1 MNEIQKLN
9 QIEYTDHYSVFD
21 KTGRKICD
29 CGAIYDAI
37 AMCSYDATR
46 TYRQVKIITEKI
58 INISSYKLE
67 DDKQLKEQKVL
78 QQSELE
84 PLNLV

>member
-29 CGAIYDAI
+29 CGTIHDAI
-37 AMCSYDATR
+37 AMCSYDSTR
-46 TYRQVKIITEKI
+46 TYRQVKIITERI
-58 INISSYKLE
+58 VNISSYKLE

-78 QQSELE
+78 QQSELK